1 MFLFFVVFVVFD
13 REFLINFPVIKYS
26 KYVFP
31 WSVYILSE
39 KKVGKNEV
47 VVCLGETIVSILKT

>member
-1 MFLFFVVFVVFD
+1 MFLFFVVLVVFD

-26 KYVFP
+26 KYVFS

-39 KKVGKNEV
+39 KKVGENEV
-47 VVCLGETIVSILKT
+47 VVVLGETIVSILET